1 MRRILRKSR
10 GLAAK
15 IVALLTVTTAA
26 IMVPTPAVAQ
36 SKLWEPVSNPGMYDP
51 VPSGGSEYVA
61 FGDSFA
67 ANPTNL
73 EQYEPREDNALCRWS
88 KNSYPVQLKP
98 NFSSTFIATCAGSV
112 IEKDFFQGPA
122 QKSNLIDRVRYAER
136 AGALGPGTKVV
147 TITTGSNEAWDGII
161 RDYGVL
167 QSWRRITPAE
177 YGRRIGPSVRRIH
190 ELAPNARVL
199 LVGYP
204 HVVDSDRR
212 LCAIDMP
219 KERVGTPVRVVVPDR
234 VMVDYLGTMNES
246 MRELGAELHT
256 EFVDIAAGFEGHGSC
271 QPPEQRWVKNIID
284 DQAQDQIMMWHL
296 NERGV
301 AAQASMIMERVHR
314 R

>member
-1 MRRILRKSR
+1 MRRILKKSR
-10 GLAAK
+10 SLAAK
-15 IVALLTVTTAA
+15 IVVLLTVTTAA
-26 IMVPTPAVAQ
+26 VMVPTPAVAQ
-36 SKLWEPVSNPGMYDP
+36 SKLRETVSNPGAYDP
-51 VPSGGSEYVA
+51 VPNGGSEYVA

-67 ANPTNL
+67 ANPTYWD
-73 EQYEPREDNALCRWS
+73 QVEPREDNALCRWS

-112 IEKDFFQGPA
+112 IEKDAGPV
-122 QKSNLIDRVRYAER
+122 QTSNLIDRVRYAER
-136 AGALGPGTKVV
+136 AGALGPGTKIV
-147 TITTGSNEAWDGII
+147 TITAGANEAWDGII

-212 LCAIDMP
+212 LCAINMP
-219 KERVGTPVRVVVPDR
+219 KERIGVPVRVVVPDR
-234 VMVDYLGTMNES
+234 VMVDYLGTINES

-271 QPPEQRWVKNIID
+271 QPLEQRWVKNIID
-284 DQAQDQIMMWHL
+284 DQAQDQIMAWHL
-296 NERGV
+296 TERGV